1 MLKSVL
7 MPLAIGAT
15 VAMSGAAL
23 ADSGMKKPE
32 VYKESQAKPHAKP
45 ESGAVNPN
53 AQESKMLYK
62 NTQPAN
68 KTGVRDRAVNP
79 DAPLNKE
86 LYKESDKAPTG
97 MDMKKTK

>member
-1 MLKSVL
+1 
-7 MPLAIGAT
+7 
-15 VAMSGAAL
+15 
-23 ADSGMKKPE
+23 
-32 VYKESQAKPHAKP
+32 
-45 ESGAVNPN
+45 
-53 AQESKMLYK
+53 MLYK